1 MEPEGGKNGK
11 PAVLYLHGIAQTRGY
26 QHRVGL
32 YEKLLE
38 MGHSVLAI
46 DYRGFAD
53 STDLKDITETTVVED
68 AATSLRYL
76 RSVQDEHSQSD
87 TGEIRSVLSPLWG
100 RSKRDSVARSR
111 RQGLG
116 LLPTEEENGEL
127 LQKVSLSA
135 KSAHPYCLF
144 SRNNRYFEKISVWL
158 RLN

>member
-1 MEPEGGKNGK
+1 MKIPVPSGGHIGAWFMKPEEESGK

-53 STDLKDITETTVVED
+53 STDLEDITETTVVED

-76 RSVQDEHSQSD
+76 R
-87 TGEIRSVLSPLWG
+87 
-100 RSKRDSVARSR
+100 
-111 RQGLG
+111 
-116 LLPTEEENGEL
+116 
-127 LQKVSLSA
+127 
-135 KSAHPYCLF
+135 
-144 SRNNRYFEKISVWL
+144 
-158 RLN
+158 

>member
-38 MGHSVLAI
+38 MGHSVLTI

-53 STDLKDITETTVVED
+53 STELKDITETTVVED

-76 RSVQDEHSQSD
+76 RSVARIFSD
-87 TGEIRSVLSPLWG
+87 QHTFPG
-100 RSKRDSVARSR
+100 RSLVLR
-111 RQGLG
+111 RFWFGVTHRA
-116 LLPTEEENGEL
+116 LLW
-127 LQKVSLSA
+127 LST
-135 KSAHPYCLF
+135 
-144 SRNNRYFEKISVWL
+144 W
-158 RLN
+158 